1 MGQLHDRERW
11 AQRLPQAVVTA
22 LMVWLDGKTFSLR
35 HREWFDDG
43 RSGEPVARVVRERDD
58 GGADQRVLKF
68 FNAGGAARVANIRQ
82 ASRDACPLH
91 KPSDFGR
98 RHIAEVEDETIS
110 LDKWSAVFLHIASG
124 NLDAS
129 QQLGELFDKADFPD
143 YCATVVH
150 SVLTEWNDN
159 RVSRQPG
166 RVADIVIGTMG
177 RRQDDV
183 LAWAVRHG
191 FFARPPLVAMKGWP
205 RRLPNPFRLVTGP
218 EGQEIVEDLLVGKAH
233 GDLSG
238 RNVLMP
244 VRPEVDA
251 DSYVLIDCD
260 RYSDQAPL
268 ARDPM
273 HLLVALALDKF
284 DEYGTTSRNEIASV
298 LVNPDGPS
306 SADRFQKIS
315 VAIHGARPR
324 QIRQSWGREWDRQCL
339 LSLIGVGLVHLGREL
354 RTDDPDE
361 AKEWCFLLA
370 ALAAE
375 SYLQRRPRQVR
386 AAAAR
391 TMPKQDI
398 QAGTI
403 GLVDRRGERAK
414 LWTTLTSG
422 SGGVVTLGGTR
433 GIGKTALVNSV
444 LGELSEET
452 GDWAPSRIRA
462 YEVNAAT
469 PLDVRTLVDCVT
481 GEFEPE
487 SAVLSRCGGSPL
499 VRLESELQRLGDT
512 RVVVSIDSAENLLDP
527 DTEQVDRDLDE
538 ALEMLATYREHLVT
552 VLLVTQR
559 MLFSPNDRTWSARP
573 SEIMESMSD
582 EHYSTYLA
590 SMDRHRRMDPGSLPE
605 VSRRVL
611 FERLA
616 GNPRLAELAFAA
628 IVAANG
634 EIDLAA
640 LTERLDEQVGEDIS
654 IFLTNLLID
663 YLSPA
668 QRHVLEALAAFDTP
682 VPEHAVC
689 ELVNDLSQAIF
700 SPTVIHVALWAL
712 VDSRVVH
719 RTRSDQYFVP
729 SDDCELILRGKK
741 ASARATLYV
750 LAVGRLTD
758 LQNLDPRSPADLRV
772 HFAML
777 TALLRAGE
785 HAAAYNIIELID
797 GVLREWNCAHL
808 LRKERKEV
816 TGKLRDSHLAMANW
830 NALGDIYTSD
840 RRFSKASNAFGKA
853 LNIANKR
860 QDDVSKMRIRG
871 NLAAMYWEKNDTH
884 KALGYFELVR
894 DEAIRLHDPM
904 VWMGALEGIADCHR
918 RRGDYGT
925 AVSNAENALAI
936 PRMADYPD
944 TPRALSFATSR
955 TVSIALKLARWFAEL
970 ERPDDAER
978 LLGAAHEAVAER
990 PDDWLY
996 ASYMDGRADVVFD
1009 RGDLESA
1016 ESAASAAE
1024 DEALRLCDPIT
1035 LLQARTTLC
1044 LVHLARNEVTKARR
1058 VIERAQHYRREGRS
1072 LVVLAV
1078 HALADRQRRDRAT
1091 ANKRFEQL
1099 YEEATDRIR
1108 YDERDFAAWDFKG
1121 FAICGLSLD
1130 DRRALDEAVD
1140 AFRSARDLTPPTPA
1154 LVKRMR
1160 LILDKL
1166 DESGRRPN
1174 QLAPAIAALGI
1185 R

>member
-22 LMVWLDGKTFSLR
+22 LRIWLDRKPFSLR

-82 ASRDACPLH
+82 ATRDASPLH
-91 KPSDFGR
+91 RPSDFAR
-98 RHIAEVEDETIS
+98 RHIAEVEDETIP

-129 QQLGELFDKADFPD
+129 QQLGELFDRADFPD

-150 SVLTEWNDN
+150 SLLTEWNDN

-166 RVADIVIGTMG
+166 RVADIITGTMG
-177 RRQDDV
+177 RRRADV

-191 FFARPPLVAMKGWP
+191 LLAGPPLVAMKGWP
-205 RRLPNPFRLVTGP
+205 RQLPNPFRLVTGA
-218 EGQEIVEDLLVGKAH
+218 EGQEIVEDLLIGKAH

-244 VRPEVDA
+244 VRPKVDA
-251 DSYVLIDCD
+251 NSYVLIDCD
-260 RYSDQAPL
+260 RYSDRAPL

-273 HLLVALALDKF
+273 HLLVALVLDNF
-284 DEYGTTSRNEIASV
+284 DEHGTKSQKEIASV

-306 SADRFQKIS
+306 SADRYQKIS
-315 VAIHGARPR
+315 VAIHGARPP
-324 QIRQSWGREWDRQCL
+324 QIRESWGSEWDRQCL
-339 LSLIGVGLVHLGREL
+339 LSLIGVGLVHLGRDL

-361 AKEWCFLLA
+361 AKEWCFFVA

-375 SYLQRRPRQVR
+375 AYLQARPGQVR
-386 AAAAR
+386 AVAR
-391 TMPKQDI
+391 TMPKLDI
-398 QAGTI
+398 QAGTTR
-403 GLVDRRGERAK
+403 LVDRRGERTK
-414 LWTTLTSG
+414 LWTTLTSR

-433 GIGKTALVNSV
+433 GIGKTALVNNV

-487 SAVLSRCGGSPL
+487 SPALSRRAGSPL
-499 VRLESELQRLGDT
+499 VRLEWELQRLGDT

-527 DTEQVDRDLDE
+527 DTELVDRDLDE
-538 ALEMLATYREHLVT
+538 ALEMLASDREHRVT

-559 MLFSPNDRTWSARP
+559 KLFSPNGRTWSARP
-573 SEIMESMSD
+573 SEIMESMPD
-582 EHYSTYLA
+582 EHYSKYLA
-590 SMDRHRRMDPGSLPE
+590 SMDQHRRMDPGSLPD
-605 VSRRVL
+605 VSRQVL
-611 FERLA
+611 FERLE

-640 LTERLDEQVGEDIS
+640 LTERLDEQASQDTP

-663 YLSPA
+663 HLSPA
-668 QRHVLEALAAFDTP
+668 QCHVLEALAAFDTP
-682 VPEHAVC
+682 VPEYAVR
-689 ELVNDLSQAIF
+689 ELVDDVSQAMF
-700 SPTVIHVALWAL
+700 SPTVIHAALSAL
-712 VDSRVVH
+712 VDSRVVR

-729 SDDCELILRGKK
+729 SDDCELILRDKK
-741 ASARATLYV
+741 TSARATLYV
-750 LAVGRLTD
+750 LAVGRLSD
-758 LQNLDPRSPADLRV
+758 LQNLDPHCPADLRV

-808 LRKERKEV
+808 LRNERKEV

-840 RRFSKASNAFGKA
+840 GRFPEASRAFGRA
-853 LNIANKR
+853 LSIANKR
-860 QDDVSKMRIRG
+860 QDDFSKMRIQG
-871 NLAAMYWEKNDTH
+871 NLAAMYWEENDTH
-884 KALGYFELVR
+884 KALSYFELVR

-936 PRMADYPD
+936 PRLADYPD

-970 ERPDDAER
+970 ERPDDADR

-996 ASYMDGRADVVFD
+996 AAFLDGRADVFFD
-1009 RGDLESA
+1009 RGNLESA

-1024 DEALRLCDPIT
+1024 DEALRLRDPIT
-1035 LLQARTTLC
+1035 LLQVRTTLC
-1044 LVHLARNEVTKARR
+1044 FVHLARNEVTKAHR
-1058 VIERAQHYRREGRS
+1058 VIERAQHYRRVGRS
-1072 LVVLAV
+1072 LVVLAL
-1078 HALADRQRRDRAT
+1078 HALTDRQRRDRAT

-1099 YEEATDRIR
+1099 YEEATGRIL

-1121 FAICGLSLD
+1121 FAICGLYLD

-1140 AFRSARDLTPPTPA
+1140 AFRAARDLTPSAPG

-1174 QLAPAIAALGI
+1174 QLAPAIAALDT

>member
-1 MGQLHDRERW
+1 MGQLYDQESW

-22 LMVWLDGKTFSLR
+22 LMGWLDGKTFSLR
-35 HREWFDDG
+35 HRDWFDDG
-43 RSGEPVARVVRERDD
+43 RSGEPVARVVREWN
-58 GGADQRVLKF
+58 GVEADQRVLKF
-68 FNAGGAARVANIRQ
+68 FKAGGAARVANIRQ
-82 ASRDACPLH
+82 ASRDASTLH
-91 KPSDFGR
+91 NPSDFGK
-98 RHIAEVEDETIS
+98 RHIAEVEDEPIS
-110 LDKWSAVFLHIASG
+110 LGEWSAIFLHIASD
-124 NLDAS
+124 NLRAS
-129 QQLGELFDKADFPD
+129 RQLGELFDEANFPD

-159 RVSRQPG
+159 RVSRRSE
-166 RVADIVIGTMG
+166 RVADIVKGIMG

-191 FFARPPLVAMKGWP
+191 FLDGPPLVVMKGWP
-205 RRLPNPFRLVTGP
+205 RRLPNPFRLVTGA

-233 GDLSG
+233 GDLNG
-238 RNVLMP
+238 RNVLIP
-244 VRPEVDA
+244 VKPPKVDA

-273 HLLVALALDKF
+273 HLLVALALDNF
-284 DEYGTTSRNEIASV
+284 DEHGTKSRKQIASV
-298 LVNPDGPS
+298 LVDPNVSS

-315 VAIHGARPR
+315 VAIHGACRL
-324 QIRQSWGREWDRQCL
+324 QISKGWGSEWDRQCL
-339 LSLIGVGLVHLGREL
+339 LSLIGVGLVHLGRDL
-354 RTDDPDE
+354 QTDDPNE
-361 AKEWCFLLA
+361 AKEWCFHLA

-375 SYLQRRPRQVR
+375 AYLQTRPRQVR
-386 AAAAR
+386 AAAR
-391 TMPKQDI
+391 TMPKLDI
-398 QAGTI
+398 QAGTT
-403 GLVDRRGERAK
+403 GLVDRRGERTK

-422 SGGVVTLGGTR
+422 SGGVVTLSGTR
-433 GIGKTALVNSV
+433 GIGKTALVNNV

-452 GDWAPSRIRA
+452 GDWAPSLIRA
-462 YEVNAAT
+462 YEVNVAT
-469 PLDVRTLVDCVT
+469 PLDVRTLVDCVI
-481 GEFEPE
+481 GEFDPE
-487 SAVLSRCGGSPL
+487 SPTLPQRGRSPL

-538 ALEMLATYREHLVT
+538 ALEMLATDREHLVT

-559 MLFSPNDRTWSARP
+559 QLFSPNHRTWSARP
-573 SEIMESMSD
+573 PEIVESMPD
-582 EHYSTYLA
+582 EHYSAYLA
-590 SMDRHRRMDPGSLPE
+590 SMDQHGRMAPGSLPE
-605 VSRRVL
+605 VSRQVL

-616 GNPRLAELAFAA
+616 GNPRLAELALAA
-628 IVAANG
+628 IIASNG

-640 LTERLDEQVGEDIS
+640 LTERLDEQVGDDIPK
-654 IFLTNLLID
+654 FLTNLLID
-663 YLSPA
+663 GLSPA
-668 QRHVLEALAAFDTP
+668 QSHVLEALAAFDTP
-682 VPEHAVC
+682 VPEYAVR
-689 ELVNDLSQAIF
+689 ELVDDVSQAMF
-700 SPTVIHVALWAL
+700 SPTVIHAALSTL

-729 SDDCELILRGKK
+729 SDDCALILRDKNT
-741 ASARATLYV
+741 SARATLYV
-750 LAVGRLTD
+750 LAVGRLAD
-758 LQNLDPRSPADLRV
+758 LQNLDPRRPADLRV

-777 TALLRAGE
+777 TALLNAGE
-785 HAAAYNIIELID
+785 YAAAYNIIELID

-808 LRKERKEV
+808 LRNERKV
-816 TGKLRDSHLAMANW
+816 VAGRLRDSHLAMANW

-840 RRFSKASNAFGKA
+840 GRFPKASKAFGKA
-853 LNIANKR
+853 LSIANNR
-860 QDDVSKMRIRG
+860 QDDVSKMRIHG

-884 KALGYFELVR
+884 KALSYFELVR

-936 PRMADYPD
+936 PRLADYPD

-990 PDDWLY
+990 PDDWLR
-996 ASYMDGRADVVFD
+996 ASYLDGRADVFFD

-1016 ESAASAAE
+1016 AFAASAAE
-1024 DEALRLCDPIT
+1024 DQALRLRDPIT
-1035 LLQARTTLC
+1035 LLQVRTTLC
-1044 LVHLARNEVTKARR
+1044 LIHLARNEVTKVRR
-1058 VIERAQHYRREGRS
+1058 AIERAQHYRREGRS
-1072 LVVLAV
+1072 LVVLAL
-1078 HALADRQRRDRAT
+1078 HALADRQMHDRAT

-1099 YEEATDRIR
+1099 YEEATGRIR

-1121 FAICGLSLD
+1121 FAICGLYLD
-1130 DRRALDEAVD
+1130 DRRALEEAVN

-1154 LVKRMR
+1154 LVRRMR

-1166 DESGRRPN
+1166 DESGSRPN
-1174 QLAPAIAALGI
+1174 QLAPAIAALGT

>member
-11 AQRLPQAVVTA
+11 AQRLPQVVVTA

-35 HREWFDDG
+35 HRQWFDDG
-43 RSGEPVARVVRERDD
+43 RSGEPVARVVRERED

-68 FNAGGAARVANIRQ
+68 FDAGGAARVANIRQ
-82 ASRDACPLH
+82 ASRDASPLH
-91 KPSDFGR
+91 RSSDFGR

-129 QQLGELFDKADFPD
+129 QQLGELFNEADFPD

-159 RVSRQPG
+159 RVSRRSE
-166 RVADIVIGTMG
+166 RVADVVTGTMG
-177 RRQDDV
+177 RRRDDV
-183 LAWAVRHG
+183 LTWASRHG
-191 FFARPPLVAMKGWP
+191 FLDGPPLVAMKGWP
-205 RRLPNPFRLVTGP
+205 RRLPNPFRLVTGA

-238 RNVLMP
+238 RNVLMRT
-244 VRPEVDA
+244 RPNVDA

-273 HLLVALALDKF
+273 HLLVALALDNF
-284 DEYGTTSRNEIASV
+284 DEHGTKSRKEIANV
-298 LVNPDGPS
+298 LVNPDRPS
-306 SADRFQKIS
+306 SADRFRMIS
-315 VAIHGARPR
+315 VAIHGARPPE
-324 QIRQSWGREWDRQCL
+324 IRESWGSEWDRQCL
-339 LSLIGVGLVHLGREL
+339 LSLIGVGLVHLGRDL
-354 RTDDPDE
+354 RTDDPDD
-361 AKEWCFLLA
+361 AKEWCFHMA

-375 SYLQRRPRQVR
+375 AYLKMRPRQVR
-386 AAAAR
+386 TTAR
-391 TMPKQDI
+391 TMPKLDI
-398 QAGTI
+398 QAGTA
-403 GLVDRRGERAK
+403 GLVNRRGERAK

-422 SGGVVTLGGTR
+422 SGGVVTLGGAR

-444 LGELSEET
+444 LGELSEEAS
-452 GDWAPSRIRA
+452 DWAPSRIQP

-469 PLDVRTLVDCVT
+469 PLDARTLVDCVT

-487 SAVLSRCGGSPL
+487 CPTPSRRGGSPL

-512 RVVVSIDSAENLLDP
+512 RVVVWIDSAENLLDP
-527 DTEQVDRDLDE
+527 ETEQVDRDLDE
-538 ALEMLATYREHLVT
+538 ALEMLATDREHLVT

-559 MLFSPNDRTWSARP
+559 KLFSPKDRTWSARP
-573 SEIMESMSD
+573 SEIMESMPD
-582 EHYSTYLA
+582 EHYFTYLA
-590 SMDRHRRMDPGSLPE
+590 NMDQHRRMDPECLPRA
-605 VSRRVL
+605 SRRAL

-616 GNPRLAELAFAA
+616 GNPRLAELAFAT

-654 IFLTNLLID
+654 AFLTNLLID
-663 YLSPA
+663 RLSPA

-682 VPEHAVC
+682 VPEHVVRA
-689 ELVNDLSQAIF
+689 LVDDVSRAMFSQ
-700 SPTVIHVALWAL
+700 TVIHAALSAL

-719 RTRSDQYFVP
+719 RTRSNQYFVP
-729 SDDCELILRGKK
+729 SDDCELILGGKEPR
-741 ASARATLYV
+741 ARATLYV

-758 LQNLDPRSPADLRV
+758 LQNRDPRRPADLRV

-785 HAAAYNIIELID
+785 HAAAYNVIELID

-808 LRKERKEV
+808 LRNERKEV
-816 TGKLRDSHLAMANW
+816 TGKLGDSHLAMANW

-840 RRFSKASNAFGKA
+840 GRFRKASKAFGKA
-853 LNIANKR
+853 LNIANRR
-860 QDDVSKMRIRG
+860 QDDVSKMRIQG
-871 NLAAMYWEKNDTH
+871 NLAAMYWEKSHTH

-904 VWMGALEGIADCHR
+904 VWMGALEGIADCHH
-918 RRGDYGT
+918 RRGNYGT
-925 AVSNAENALAI
+925 AISNAENALAV
-936 PRMADYPD
+936 PRMVDYPD

-978 LLGAAHEAVAER
+978 LLGAAHEAVAGR

-996 ASYMDGRADVVFD
+996 ASCLDGRADVFFD

-1016 ESAASAAE
+1016 GSAASAAE
-1024 DEALRLCDPIT
+1024 DEALRLRDPIT

-1044 LVHLARNEVTKARR
+1044 LVHLARNEATKARR

-1072 LVVLAV
+1072 LVVLAL

-1121 FAICGLSLD
+1121 FAICGLYLN
-1130 DRRALDEAVD
+1130 DRRTLDEAVD
-1140 AFRSARDLTPPTPA
+1140 AFRSARSLTPPTPA

-1174 QLAPAIAALGI
+1174 QLAPAIAALGT